1 MTSPGDSPS
10 SGSSQAHIFT
20 PTGSISPLPP
30 DSNSPPQPGKSIRLV
45 SLPKQ
50 SKRSNDEGGLEKQH
64 TRGGPEDSYYDS
76 DTADANAPN
85 MPGRPST
92 HRHSPVNHNDNL
104 ANSQLPLL
112 EEDKP
117 VRGRSGSMDPRRP
130 ASSSKRN
137 TFRSRSPNYHDPK
150 AQTRKKYL
158 YASFFLVLS
167 LISFVV
173 QTETAVYIQH
183 ELHWNKAYC
192 MLWLTHG
199 SWSLL
204 WPTQL
209 LILRLQK
216 RKLTFSNFF
225 RRHTTLIHSTAQM
238 VQTQSLHPNSSLA
251 VRPEHTWRHMFKVT
265 AGVTTFLTIAGG
277 SWYVAVDMTTPSD
290 LTAIYN
296 CSAFFAYAFSILLL
310 NEKARLDKIV
320 SVALAIL
327 GVLVVAYGDS
337 GHPKHGSH
345 SGGSTNPAPDE
356 EPDNRTLGNL
366 IIGVGS
372 VMYGLYEVLY
382 KKYACP
388 PEGTSPTRGM
398 QFANTFGSM
407 IGTFTICVL
416 WIPLPILHYTG
427 IERFELPTGRAAWLL
442 SVSTLSNAI
451 FSGSFLVLMSLT
463 SPVLSSVA
471 ALLTIFLVAIT
482 DYIVTGEPMSGAAI
496 SGGLIIIVAFGLLS
510 WATYREML
518 EEERKRES
526 EEGKNFDQEEAMLA
540 DSGLLS
546 DDDEDED
553 DEDELGRH
561 GKSRES
567 HGD

>member
-1 MTSPGDSPS
+1 MSGKQQIREGHQGPHYDSSTESDIKTNGSDMSDREPTHQSSTRNHNHTLANSHQRLLDEDKLARGRSDTMGTRRPS
-10 SGSSQAHIFT
+10 HT
-20 PTGSISPLPP
+20 
-30 DSNSPPQPGKSIRLV
+30 
-45 SLPKQ
+45 
-50 SKRSNDEGGLEKQH
+50 SKRSTL
-64 TRGGPEDSYYDS
+64 
-76 DTADANAPN
+76 
-85 MPGRPST
+85 
-92 HRHSPVNHNDNL
+92 
-104 ANSQLPLL
+104 
-112 EEDKP
+112 
-117 VRGRSGSMDPRRP
+117 
-130 ASSSKRN
+130 
-137 TFRSRSPNYHDPK
+137 RSRSPKYNDAK

-158 YASFFLVLS
+158 YASFFLVVS

-209 LILRLQK
+209 LILRFQK

-225 RRHTTLIHSTAQM
+225 RRHTNVIHTTAQM
-238 VQTQSLHPNSSLA
+238 VQTQSLHPASSLA
-251 VRPEHTWRHMFKVT
+251 VRPEHTWRYLFKVT
-265 AGVTTFLTIAGG
+265 SGVTVFLTIAGA
-277 SWYVAVDMTTPSD
+277 SWYVAIDMTTPSD

-296 CSAFFAYAFSILLL
+296 CSAFFAYVFSILLL
-310 NEKARLDKIV
+310 KEKARLDKIL

-345 SGGSTNPAPDE
+345 SGGSTNPDHDG
-356 EPDNRTLGNL
+356 EPDNRALGNL

-407 IGTFTICVL
+407 IGTFTLCVM
-416 WIPLPILHYTG
+416 WIPLPILHFTG

-442 SVSTLSNAI
+442 SISTLSNAV
-451 FSGSFLVLMSLT
+451 FSGSFLILMSLT

-482 DYIVTGEPMSGAAI
+482 DYLITGKAMSGATV
-496 SGGLIIIVAFGLLS
+496 SGGLLIIVAFGLLS
-510 WATYREML
+510 WATYRELL
-518 EEERKRES
+518 EEEKKREN
-526 EEGKNFDQEEAMLA
+526 EETKNFDQEEAMLA
-540 DSGLLS
+540 DTGLLS
-546 DDDEDED
+546 DEDFSEDEI
-553 DEDELGRH
+553 GH
-561 GKSRES
+561 HSMVKSRES